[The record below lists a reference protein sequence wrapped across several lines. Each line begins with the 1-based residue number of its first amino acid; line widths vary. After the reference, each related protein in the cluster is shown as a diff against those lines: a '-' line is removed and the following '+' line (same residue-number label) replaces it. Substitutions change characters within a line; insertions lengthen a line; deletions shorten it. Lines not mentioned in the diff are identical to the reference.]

1 MKTKVLGKKA
11 NKLNISGKSLLDR
24 IPRNSKNIKEGID
37 IWNVYDFM
45 FIDNKEVPHLKVLEI
60 IVPSKSKFIVESKSM
75 KLYLNSFYDVAF
87 DNQAE
92 ILKKI
97 KRDLKSLIKDEVELK
112 FLNKFSAE
120 PKNINLNQSK
130 GKTIQREKI
139 IKFNGFR
146 SICPVTS
153 QPDFANIY
161 IYSSDPLSR
170 DWLLSYL
177 TSFKDHGDFH
187 EQCIES
193 IFNNILTSF
202 NPKHLEV
209 AGRFQRRGGIDIN
222 PVRGTH
228 KKFLFKNFR
237 EFNQ

>member
-1 MKTKVLGKKA
+1 MKTKVLGKKS
-11 NKLNISGKSLLDR
+11 NKSNISGKEYLDS
-24 IPRNSKNIKEGID
+24 IPRVSKNIKHGID

-45 FIDNKEVPHLKVLEI
+45 FKNNKGVPHLKVLEI
-60 IVPSKSKFIVESKSM
+60 IIPSNSKFIVESKSM
-75 KLYLNSFYDVAF
+75 KLYLNSFYDIAF
-87 DNQAE
+87 SHYSE

-97 KRDLKSLIKDEVELK
+97 KHDLKLLVKDEVELK
-112 FLNKFSAE
+112 FLNKFSVE
-120 PKNINLNQSK
+120 PKNINLNQLK
-130 GKTIQREKI
+130 TKTIKGGNI

-161 IYSSDPLSR
+161 IYSSDSLSR

-177 TSFKDHGDFH
+177 ASFKDHGDFH

-193 IFNNILTSF
+193 IFNTILTRF
-202 NPKHLEV
+202 NPKHLEI

-228 KKFLFKNFR
+228 KKILFRNFR

>member
-1 MKTKVLGKKA
+1 MKTKVLGKKS
-11 NKLNISGKSLLDR
+11 NKSNISGKEYLDS
-24 IPRNSKNIKEGID
+24 IPRVSKNIKHGID

-45 FIDNKEVPHLKVLEI
+45 FKNNKGVPHLKVLEI
-60 IVPSKSKFIVESKSM
+60 IIPSNSKFIVESKSM
-75 KLYLNSFYDVAF
+75 KLYLNSFYDIAF
-87 DNQAE
+87 SHYSE

-97 KRDLKSLIKDEVELK
+97 KHDLKLLIKDEVEPK
-112 FLNKFSAE
+112 FLNKFSVE
-120 PKNINLNQSK
+120 PKNINLNQLKTRTIK
-130 GKTIQREKI
+130 GGNI

-228 KKFLFKNFR
+228 KKILFKNFR

>member
-1 MKTKVLGKKA
+1 MKTKVLGKKSK
-11 NKLNISGKSLLDR
+11 KLNFSGKDFLDS
-24 IPRNSKNIKEGID
+24 IPRNRKKIEHGID

-45 FIDNKEVPHLKVLEI
+45 FKDKKEVPHLKVLEI
-60 IVPSKSKFIVESKSM
+60 IIPSNSKFIVESKSM
-75 KLYLNSFYDVAF
+75 KLYLNSFYDIAF
-87 DNQAE
+87 TNQSE

-97 KRDLKSLIKDEVELK
+97 KRDLKSLIMDDVKLRFID
-112 FLNKFSAE
+112 KFSVE
-120 PKNINLNQSK
+120 PKNINLNQSNCE
-130 GKTIQREKI
+130 TIQRRKI

-161 IYSSDPLSR
+161 IYSSDSLSR

-193 IFNNILTSF
+193 VFNTILRNF

>member
-1 MKTKVLGKKA
+1 MKTKVLGKKSK
-11 NKLNISGKSLLDR
+11 KLNFSGKDLLDS
-24 IPRNSKNIKEGID
+24 IPRNRKKIEHGID

-45 FIDNKEVPHLKVLEI
+45 FKDKKKVPHLKVLEI
-60 IVPSKSKFIVESKSM
+60 IIPSNSKFIVESKSM
-75 KLYLNSFYDVAF
+75 KLYLNSFYDIAF
-87 DNQAE
+87 TNQSE

-97 KRDLKSLIKDEVELK
+97 KSDLKSLIKDDVKLR
-112 FLNKFSAE
+112 FLNKFSVE
-120 PKNINLNQSK
+120 PKNISLNKSNPK
-130 GKTIQREKI
+130 IIQREKI

-161 IYSSDPLSR
+161 IYSSDSLSR

-193 IFNNILTSF
+193 VFNTILRNF

>member
-1 MKTKVLGKKA
+1 MKTKVLGKKL
-11 NKLNISGKSLLDR
+11 KKFDVYGKDHLDS
-24 IPRNSKNIKEGID
+24 IPRNSKKIKHGID

-45 FIDNKEVPHLKVLEI
+45 FKDKKEVPHLKVLEI
-60 IVPSKSKFIVESKSM
+60 IIPSNSKFIVESKSM

-130 GKTIQREKI
+130 GKTIQPEKI

-161 IYSSDPLSR
+161 IYSSDSLSR

-193 IFNNILTSF
+193 IFNNILKSF

>member
-1 MKTKVLGKKA
+1 MKTKVLGKKSK
-11 NKLNISGKSLLDR
+11 KLNFSGKDLLDS
-24 IPRNSKNIKEGID
+24 IPRNRKKIEHGID

-45 FIDNKEVPHLKVLEI
+45 FKDKKEVPHLKVLEI
-60 IVPSKSKFIVESKSM
+60 IIPSNSKFIVESKSM
-75 KLYLNSFYDVAF
+75 KLYLNSFYDIAF
-87 DNQAE
+87 TNQSE

-97 KRDLKSLIKDEVELK
+97 KRDLKSLIKDDVKLR
-112 FLNKFSAE
+112 FIDKFSVE
-120 PKNINLNQSK
+120 PKNINLNQSNCE
-130 GKTIQREKI
+130 TIQRRKI

-161 IYSSDPLSR
+161 IYSSDPLPR

-193 IFNNILTSF
+193 VFNTILRNF

>member
-1 MKTKVLGKKA
+1 MKTKVLGKKSK
-11 NKLNISGKSLLDR
+11 KLNFSGKDLLDS
-24 IPRNSKNIKEGID
+24 IPRNRKKIEHGID

-45 FIDNKEVPHLKVLEI
+45 FKDKKEVPHLKVLEI
-60 IVPSKSKFIVESKSM
+60 IIPSNSKFIVESKSM
-75 KLYLNSFYDVAF
+75 KLYLNSFYDIAF
-87 DNQAE
+87 TNQSE

-97 KRDLKSLIKDEVELK
+97 KRDLKSLIKDDVKLR
-112 FLNKFSAE
+112 FIDKFSVE
-120 PKNINLNQSK
+120 PKNINLNQSNCE
-130 GKTIQREKI
+130 TIQRRKI

-161 IYSSDPLSR
+161 IYSSDSLSR

-193 IFNNILTSF
+193 VFTTILRNF

>member
-1 MKTKVLGKKA
+1 MKTKVLGKKL
-11 NKLNISGKSLLDR
+11 KKFDVYGKDHLDS
-24 IPRNSKNIKEGID
+24 IPRNSKKIKHGID

-45 FIDNKEVPHLKVLEI
+45 FKDKKEVPHLKVLEI
-60 IVPSKSKFIVESKSM
+60 IIPSNSKFIVESKSM

-87 DNQAE
+87 DNEAE

-112 FLNKFSAE
+112 FLNKFSSE
-120 PKNINLNQSK
+120 PKNINLNQSNTKTMK
-130 GKTIQREKI
+130 GGNI

-161 IYSSDPLSR
+161 IYSSDSLSR

>member
-1 MKTKVLGKKA
+1 MKTKILGKKSK
-11 NKLNISGKSLLDR
+11 KLNFSGKDLLDS
-24 IPRNSKNIKEGID
+24 IPRNRKKIEHGID

-45 FIDNKEVPHLKVLEI
+45 FKDKKEVPHLKVLEI
-60 IVPSKSKFIVESKSM
+60 IIPGNSKFIVESKSM
-75 KLYLNSFYDVAF
+75 KLYLNSFYNTAF
-87 DNQAE
+87 NNQSE
-92 ILKKI
+92 IIKKI
-97 KRDLKSLIKDEVELK
+97 KRDLKSLIKDDVKLR
-112 FLNKFSAE
+112 FLDKFSVE
-120 PKNINLNQSK
+120 PKNINLNKSNCEI
-130 GKTIQREKI
+130 IQRKKI

-161 IYSSDPLSR
+161 IYSSDSLSR

-187 EQCIES
+187 EKCIES
-193 IFNNILTSF
+193 VFNTILRNF

>member
-1 MKTKVLGKKA
+1 MKTKVLGKKSK
-11 NKLNISGKSLLDR
+11 KLDISGKDLLDS
-24 IPRNSKNIKEGID
+24 IPRNTKKIKHGID
-37 IWNVYDFM
+37 IWNIYDFM
-45 FIDNKEVPHLKVLEI
+45 FKDKKEVPHLKVLEI
-60 IVPSKSKFIVESKSM
+60 TIPSNSKFIVESKSM

-87 DNQAE
+87 NNQAE

-97 KRDLKSLIKDEVELK
+97 QRDLKSLIKDDVKLR
-112 FLNKFSAE
+112 FLDKFSME
-120 PKNINLNQSK
+120 PKSISLNQSNR
-130 GKTIQREKI
+130 KTIQGKKI

-161 IYSSDPLSR
+161 IYSSDSLSR

>member
-1 MKTKVLGKKA
+1 MKTKVLGKKSK
-11 NKLNISGKSLLDR
+11 KLNFSGKDLLDS
-24 IPRNSKNIKEGID
+24 IPRNSKKIKHGID

-45 FIDNKEVPHLKVLEI
+45 FKDKKEVPHLKVLEI
-60 IVPSKSKFIVESKSM
+60 IIPSNSKFIVESKSM
-75 KLYLNSFYDVAF
+75 KLYLNSFYDIAF
-87 DNQAE
+87 TNQSE

-97 KRDLKSLIKDEVELK
+97 KRDLKSLIKDDVKLR
-112 FLNKFSAE
+112 FIDKFSVE
-120 PKNINLNQSK
+120 PKNINLNQSNCE
-130 GKTIQREKI
+130 TIQRRKI

-161 IYSSDPLSR
+161 IYSSDSLSR

-193 IFNNILTSF
+193 VFNTILRNF

>member
-1 MKTKVLGKKA
+1 MKTKVLGKKL
-11 NKLNISGKSLLDR
+11 NKLDISGKELLDS
-24 IPRNSKNIKEGID
+24 IPRNSKKIKHGID

-45 FIDNKEVPHLKVLEI
+45 FKDKKELPHLKVLEI
-60 IVPSKSKFIVESKSM
+60 IIPSNSKFIVESKSM
-75 KLYLNSFYDVAF
+75 KLYLNSFYDIAF
-87 DNQAE
+87 TNQSE

-97 KRDLKSLIKDEVELK
+97 KRDLKSLIKDDVKLR
-112 FLNKFSAE
+112 FIDKFSVE
-120 PKNINLNQSK
+120 PKNINLNQSNCE
-130 GKTIQREKI
+130 TIQRRKI

-161 IYSSDPLSR
+161 IYSSDSLSR

-193 IFNNILTSF
+193 VFNTILRNF

>member
-1 MKTKVLGKKA
+1 MKTKVLGKKSK
-11 NKLNISGKSLLDR
+11 KLNFSGKDLLDS
-24 IPRNSKNIKEGID
+24 IPRNRKKIEHGID

-45 FIDNKEVPHLKVLEI
+45 FKDKKEVPHLKVLEI
-60 IVPSKSKFIVESKSM
+60 IIPSNSKFIVESKSM
-75 KLYLNSFYDVAF
+75 KLYLNSFYDIAF
-87 DNQAE
+87 TNQSE

-97 KRDLKSLIKDEVELK
+97 KRDLKSLIKDDVKLR
-112 FLNKFSAE
+112 FIDKFSVE
-120 PKNINLNQSK
+120 PKNINLNQSNCE
-130 GKTIQREKI
+130 TIQRRKI

-161 IYSSDPLSR
+161 IYSSDSLSR

-193 IFNNILTSF
+193 VFNTILRNF
-202 NPKHLEV
+202 NTKHLEV

>member
-1 MKTKVLGKKA
+1 MKTKVLGKKL
-11 NKLNISGKSLLDR
+11 KKFDVYGKDHLDS
-24 IPRNSKNIKEGID
+24 IPRNSKKIKHGID

-45 FIDNKEVPHLKVLEI
+45 FKDKKEVPHLKVLEI
-60 IVPSKSKFIVESKSM
+60 IIPSNSKFIVESKSM

-161 IYSSDPLSR
+161 IYSSVPLSR

>member
-1 MKTKVLGKKA
+1 MKTKVLGKKSK
-11 NKLNISGKSLLDR
+11 KLNFSGKDLLDS
-24 IPRNSKNIKEGID
+24 IPRNRKKIEHGID

-45 FIDNKEVPHLKVLEI
+45 FKDKKEVPHLKVLEI
-60 IVPSKSKFIVESKSM
+60 IIPSNSKFIVESKSM
-75 KLYLNSFYDVAF
+75 KLYLNSFYDTAF
-87 DNQAE
+87 TNQSE

-97 KRDLKSLIKDEVELK
+97 KRDLKSLIKDDVKLR
-112 FLNKFSAE
+112 FIDKFSVE
-120 PKNINLNQSK
+120 PKNINLNQSNCE
-130 GKTIQREKI
+130 TIQRRKI

-161 IYSSDPLSR
+161 IYSSDSLSR

-177 TSFKDHGDFH
+177 KSFKDHGDFH

-193 IFNNILTSF
+193 VFNTILRNF

>member
-1 MKTKVLGKKA
+1 MFKDKKE
-11 NKLNISGKSLLDR
+11 L
-24 IPRNSKNIKEGID
+24 
-37 IWNVYDFM
+37 
-45 FIDNKEVPHLKVLEI
+45 PHLKVLEI
-60 IVPSKSKFIVESKSM
+60 IIPSNSKFIVESKSM
-75 KLYLNSFYDVAF
+75 KLYLNSFYDIAF
-87 DNQAE
+87 TNQSE

-97 KRDLKSLIKDEVELK
+97 KRDLKSLIKDDVKLR
-112 FLNKFSAE
+112 FIDKFSVE
-120 PKNINLNQSK
+120 PKNINLNQSNCE
-130 GKTIQREKI
+130 TIQRRKI

-161 IYSSDPLSR
+161 IYSSDSLSR

-193 IFNNILTSF
+193 IFNNILTNF

-222 PVRGTH
+222 PVRGLSLIH
-228 KKFLFKNFR
+228 I
-237 EFNQ
+237 

>member
-1 MKTKVLGKKA
+1 MKTKVLGKKL
-11 NKLNISGKSLLDR
+11 KKFDVYGKDHLDS
-24 IPRNSKNIKEGID
+24 IPRNSKKIKHGID

-45 FIDNKEVPHLKVLEI
+45 FKDKKEVPHLKVLEI
-60 IVPSKSKFIVESKSM
+60 IIPSNSKFIVESKSM

-120 PKNINLNQSK
+120 PKNINLNQLKTRTVK
-130 GKTIQREKI
+130 GGKI

-193 IFNNILTSF
+193 IFNTILTRF
-202 NPKHLEV
+202 NPKHLEI

-228 KKFLFKNFR
+228 KKFLFRNFR

>member
-1 MKTKVLGKKA
+1 MKTKVLGKKSK
-11 NKLNISGKSLLDR
+11 KLNFSGKDLLDS
-24 IPRNSKNIKEGID
+24 IPRNRKKIEHGID

-45 FIDNKEVPHLKVLEI
+45 FKDKKEVPHLKVLEI
-60 IVPSKSKFIVESKSM
+60 IIPSNSKFIVESKSM
-75 KLYLNSFYDVAF
+75 KLYLNSFYDIAF
-87 DNQAE
+87 TNQSE

-97 KRDLKSLIKDEVELK
+97 KRDLKSLIMDDVKLRFID
-112 FLNKFSAE
+112 KFSVE
-120 PKNINLNQSK
+120 PKNINLNQSNCE
-130 GKTIQREKI
+130 TIQRRKI

-161 IYSSDPLSR
+161 IYSSDSLSR

-193 IFNNILTSF
+193 VFNTILRNF

>member
-1 MKTKVLGKKA
+1 MKTKVLGKKSK
-11 NKLNISGKSLLDR
+11 KLNFTGKDLLDS
-24 IPRNSKNIKEGID
+24 IPRNRKKIEHGID

-45 FIDNKEVPHLKVLEI
+45 FKDKKEVPHLKVLEI
-60 IVPSKSKFIVESKSM
+60 IIPSNSKFIVESKSM

-87 DNQAE
+87 TNQSE

-97 KRDLKSLIKDEVELK
+97 KRDLKSLIKDDVKLR
-112 FLNKFSAE
+112 FIDKFSVE
-120 PKNINLNQSK
+120 PKNINLNQSNCE
-130 GKTIQREKI
+130 TIQRRKI

-193 IFNNILTSF
+193 VFNTILRNF

>member
-1 MKTKVLGKKA
+1 MKTKVLGKKSK
-11 NKLNISGKSLLDR
+11 KLNFSGKDLLDS
-24 IPRNSKNIKEGID
+24 IPRNRKKIEHGID

-45 FIDNKEVPHLKVLEI
+45 FKDKKEVPHLKVLEI
-60 IVPSKSKFIVESKSM
+60 IIPSNSKFIVESKSM
-75 KLYLNSFYDVAF
+75 KLYLNSFYDIAF
-87 DNQAE
+87 TNQSE

-97 KRDLKSLIKDEVELK
+97 KRDLKSLIKDDVKLR
-112 FLNKFSAE
+112 FIDKFSVE
-120 PKNINLNQSK
+120 PKNINLNQSNCE
-130 GKTIQREKI
+130 TIQRRKI

-161 IYSSDPLSR
+161 IYSSGSLSR

-193 IFNNILTSF
+193 VFNTILRNF

>member
-1 MKTKVLGKKA
+1 MKTKVLGKKS
-11 NKLNISGKSLLDR
+11 KKPYFSGKDLLDS
-24 IPRNSKNIKEGID
+24 IPRNGKKIEHGID

-45 FIDNKEVPHLKVLEI
+45 FKDKKEVPHLKVLEI
-60 IVPSKSKFIVESKSM
+60 IIPSNSKFIVESKSM
-75 KLYLNSFYDVAF
+75 KLYLNSFYDIAF
-87 DNQAE
+87 TNQSE

-97 KRDLKSLIKDEVELK
+97 KRDLKSLIKDDVKLR
-112 FLNKFSAE
+112 FIDKFSVE
-120 PKNINLNQSK
+120 PKNINLNQSNCE
-130 GKTIQREKI
+130 TIQRRKI

-161 IYSSDPLSR
+161 IYSSDPLPR

-193 IFNNILTSF
+193 VFNTILRNF

>member
-1 MKTKVLGKKA
+1 MKTKVLGKKSK
-11 NKLNISGKSLLDR
+11 KLNFSGKDLLDS
-24 IPRNSKNIKEGID
+24 IPRNRKKIEHGID

-45 FIDNKEVPHLKVLEI
+45 FKDKKEVPHLKVLEI
-60 IVPSKSKFIVESKSM
+60 IIPSNSKFIVESKSM
-75 KLYLNSFYDVAF
+75 KLYLNSFYDIAF
-87 DNQAE
+87 TNQSE

-97 KRDLKSLIKDEVELK
+97 KRDLKSLIKDDVKLR
-112 FLNKFSAE
+112 FIDKFSVE
-120 PKNINLNQSK
+120 PKNINLNQSNCE
-130 GKTIQREKI
+130 TIQRRKI

-161 IYSSDPLSR
+161 IYSSDSLSR

-193 IFNNILTSF
+193 VFNTILRNF
-202 NPKHLEV
+202 NPEHLEV

>member
-1 MKTKVLGKKA
+1 MKTKVLGKKS
-11 NKLNISGKSLLDR
+11 NKSNITGKEYLDS
-24 IPRNSKNIKEGID
+24 IPRISKNIKHGID

-45 FIDNKEVPHLKVLEI
+45 FKNNKGVPHLKVLEI
-60 IVPSKSKFIVESKSM
+60 IIPSNSKFIVESKSM

-87 DNQAE
+87 NNQAE

-97 KRDLKSLIKDEVELK
+97 KRDLKSIIKDDVKLRLLDK
-112 FLNKFSAE
+112 FLVE
-120 PKNINLNQSK
+120 PKNISLNQTNR
-130 GKTIQREKI
+130 KTIQQEKI

>member
-1 MKTKVLGKKA
+1 MKTKVLGKKSK
-11 NKLNISGKSLLDR
+11 KLNFSGKDLLDS
-24 IPRNSKNIKEGID
+24 IPRNRKKIEHGID

-45 FIDNKEVPHLKVLEI
+45 FKDKKKVPHLKVLEI
-60 IVPSKSKFIVESKSM
+60 IIPSNSKFIVESKSM
-75 KLYLNSFYDVAF
+75 KLYLNSFYDIAF
-87 DNQAE
+87 TNQSE

-97 KRDLKSLIKDEVELK
+97 KRDLKSLIKDDVKLR
-112 FLNKFSAE
+112 FIDKFSVE
-120 PKNINLNQSK
+120 PKNINLNQSNCE
-130 GKTIQREKI
+130 TIQRRKI

-161 IYSSDPLSR
+161 IYSSDPLPR

-193 IFNNILTSF
+193 VFNTILRNF